1 MIYLL
6 YQGRIFIYY
15 FLEVAVDQTNIEKEL
30 KDVNENLEDV
40 NKNLEDMRKNTKTL
54 ESLAENIH
62 NIQGNQKQM
71 EKRNEQRFA
80 QVKECF
86 TQLQGNLANPEVAI
100 PGELYLVYLEYFHEL
115 CRQSKKF
122 ENSA

>member
-54 ESLAENIH
+54 ESLAEN
-62 NIQGNQKQM
+62 
-71 EKRNEQRFA
+71 
-80 QVKECF
+80 
-86 TQLQGNLANPEVAI
+86 TQYTRKPKAN
-100 PGELYLVYLEYFHEL
+100 GKT
-115 CRQSKKF
+115 Q
-122 ENSA
+122 

>member
-1 MIYLL
+1 
-6 YQGRIFIYY
+6 
-15 FLEVAVDQTNIEKEL
+15 
-30 KDVNENLEDV
+30 
-40 NKNLEDMRKNTKTL
+40 
-54 ESLAENIH
+54 
-62 NIQGNQKQM
+62 M

-122 ENSA
+122 ENST